1 MARGACRRE
10 GRRELIYF
18 LVDSSAV
25 WRLQRQP
32 ELTEAWN
39 SSVLGGAVGSCEP
52 QRAEFRRSA
61 RNADEFDQMNQAFRD
76 IYPDVPVPKS
86 VWGWIDSAQH
96 RLAGAGAVRALSVVD
111 LLICG
116 TAAIRGLVVLHDDA
130 DYELAER
137 HLPDVRTRRVV
148 TADP

>member
-1 MARGACRRE
+1 
-10 GRRELIYF
+10 LISF

-32 ELTEAWN
+32 DLTDAWN
-39 SSVLGGAVGSCEP
+39 SSLVSGAIGSCEP

-61 RNADEFDQMNQAFRD
+61 RNPDDFDQMNQMFRD
-76 IYPDVPVPKS
+76 VYPDVPVPKS
-86 VWGWIDSAQH
+86 VWRWIDSAQR

-116 TAAIRGLVVLHDDA
+116 TAAARGLIVLHDDA
-130 DYELAER
+130 DYELAGR
-137 HLPDVRTRRVV
+137 HLPDVSERRVV
-148 TADP
+148 SADQ

>member
-1 MARGACRRE
+1 M
-10 GRRELIYF
+10 IHF

-32 ELTEAWN
+32 ELTEAWT
-39 SSVLGGAVGSCEP
+39 SSLLSGAVGSCDP

-61 RNADEFDQMNQAFRD
+61 RNADEFDQMNQTFRD
-76 IYPDVPVPKS
+76 VYPDVPVPRS
-86 VWGWIDSAQH
+86 VWKWIDSAQH
-96 RLAGAGAVRALSVVD
+96 RLAGVGAVRALSVVD

-116 TAAIRGLVVLHDDA
+116 TAAARGLVVLHDDA

-137 HLPDVRTRRVV
+137 HLPDVRARRVV
-148 TADP
+148 SPE

>member
-1 MARGACRRE
+1 
-10 GRRELIYF
+10 LIYF

-25 WRLQRQP
+25 WRFQRQP

-39 SSVLGGAVGSCEP
+39 SSLLSGAVGSCEP

-61 RNADEFDQMNQAFRD
+61 RNADEFDQMNQMFHD
-76 IYPDVPVPKS
+76 VYPDVPVPKS
-86 VWGWIDSAQH
+86 VWRWIDSAQR
-96 RLAGAGAVRALSVVD
+96 RLAGAGSVRALSVVD

-116 TAAIRGLVVLHDDA
+116 TAAATGLVVLHDDA

-137 HLPDVRTRRVV
+137 HLPDIRARRIVR
-148 TADP
+148 ADQ